1 MPAAESRNIERKIQ
15 MKTGLVLEGGAMR
28 GMYTAGVLDVLMEN
42 EIVVDG
48 VIGVSAGACFG
59 CNYKSRQIGRS
70 IRYNVKYCRDSRY
83 VSIRSLLFS
92 GDIYNAKF
100 CYEELPAHLD
110 PFDVET
116 YQKNPAEF
124 YVVATD
130 VNTGKAV
137 YQRLD
142 KGDLNDVQWIR
153 ASASM
158 PLVSRIVKIGE
169 QELLDGGIADSVPFE
184 WFIANGYEKNLVVL
198 TQPKGYVKAKNPL
211 MSLVRLRMRKY
222 PKMIEAMANRHIE
235 YNECL
240 KRLEQREQEGNTLV
254 IRPSVPLGIK
264 RTEKNPE
271 KLQAVYELGRKDA
284 VAMLGKIREFLA
296 KETQ

>member
-1 MPAAESRNIERKIQ
+1 MKI
-15 MKTGLVLEGGAMR
+15 GLVLEGGAMR

-42 EIVVDG
+42 DIKVDG

-70 IRYNVKYCRDSRY
+70 IRYNMKYCKDPRY

-100 CYEELPAHLD
+100 CYEEIPARLD
-110 PFDVET
+110 PFDEET
-116 YQKNPAEF
+116 YRKNPVEF

-130 VNTGKAV
+130 INTGKAV

-142 KGDLNDVQWIR
+142 KGDLEDVQWIR

-169 QELLDGGIADSVPFE
+169 QELLDGGIADSIPFE
-184 WFIANGYEKNLVVL
+184 WFIANGYEKNIVVL
-198 TQPKGYVKAKNPL
+198 TQPKGYIKSKNPL
-211 MSLVRLRMRKY
+211 MSLVRLRMKKY
-222 PKMIEAMANRHIE
+222 PKMVEAMANRHIV
-235 YNECL
+235 YNDCL
-240 KRLEQREQEGNTLV
+240 KQLEKREEEGNTLV
-254 IRPSVPLGIK
+254 IRPSEPLGIK

-271 KLQAVYELGRKDA
+271 KLKAVYDLGRKDTEA
-284 VAMLGKIREFLA
+284 LLKKIREFL
-296 KETQ
+296 ETDK

>member
-1 MPAAESRNIERKIQ
+1 

-42 EIVVDG
+42 DIKVDG
-48 VIGVSAGACFG
+48 TIGVSAGACFG

-70 IRYNVKYCRDSRY
+70 IRYNLKYCKDPRY

-100 CYEELPAHLD
+100 CYEEIPVHLD
-110 PFDVET
+110 PFDVDT
-116 YQKNPAEF
+116 YQKNSTEF

-142 KGDLNDVQWIR
+142 KGDGDDIQWIR

-169 QELLDGGIADSVPFE
+169 QELLDGGIADSIPFE
-184 WFIANGYEKNLVVL
+184 WFIQNGYERNIVVL
-198 TQPKGYVKAKNPL
+198 TQPKGYVKSKNSL
-211 MSLVRLRMRKY
+211 MPLVRWRMKKY
-222 PKMIEAMANRHIE
+222 PKMIEAMAKRHIE

-240 KRLEQREQEGNTLV
+240 KQLEQREQEGNTLV
-254 IRPSVPLGIK
+254 IRPSEPLEIK

-271 KLQAVYELGRKDA
+271 KLKAVYELGRKDA
-284 VAMLGKIREFLA
+284 EAMLGKIRDFLA
-296 KETQ
+296 TECK

>member
-1 MPAAESRNIERKIQ
+1 
-15 MKTGLVLEGGAMR
+15 MR

-42 EIVVDG
+42 EIMVDG
-48 VIGVSAGACFG
+48 AIGVSAGACFG

-70 IRYNVKYCRDSRY
+70 IRYNVKYCRDPRY
-83 VSIRSLLFS
+83 VSICSLLLT
-92 GDIYNAKF
+92 GNIYNAKF
-100 CYEELPAHLD
+100 CYEELPARLD
-110 PFDVET
+110 PFDEET
-116 YQKNPAEF
+116 YRKNPMEF

-142 KGDLNDVQWIR
+142 NGDLNDVQWIR

-184 WFIANGYEKNLVVL
+184 WFIANGYEKNIVVL
-198 TQPKGYVKAKNPL
+198 TQPEGYIKSKNPL
-211 MSLVRLRMRKY
+211 MPLVRLRMKKY
-222 PKMIEAMANRHIE
+222 PKMIEAMANRHTV

-240 KRLEQREQEGNTLV
+240 KQLEQREQEGRALV

-264 RTEKNPE
+264 RTEKDPE
-271 KLQAVYELGRKDA
+271 KLKRIYKLGRKDA
-284 VAMLGKIREFLA
+284 EAMLERVKGFLA
-296 KETQ
+296 EVQ

>member
-1 MPAAESRNIERKIQ
+1 

-42 EIVVDG
+42 DIKVDG
-48 VIGVSAGACFG
+48 TIGVSAGACFG

-70 IRYNVKYCRDSRY
+70 IRYNLKYCKDPRY

-100 CYEELPAHLD
+100 CYEEIPVHLD
-110 PFDVET
+110 PFDVDT
-116 YQKNPAEF
+116 YQKNSTEF

-142 KGDLNDVQWIR
+142 KGDGDDIQWIR

-169 QELLDGGIADSVPFE
+169 QELLDGGIADSIPFE
-184 WFIANGYEKNLVVL
+184 WFIQNGYERNIVVL
-198 TQPKGYVKAKNPL
+198 TQPKGYVKSKNSL
-211 MSLVRLRMRKY
+211 MPLVRWRMKKY
-222 PKMIEAMANRHIE
+222 PKMIEAMAKRHIE

-240 KRLEQREQEGNTLV
+240 KQLEQREQEGNTLV
-254 IRPSVPLGIK
+254 IRPSEPLGIK

-271 KLQAVYELGRKDA
+271 KLKAVYELGRKDA
-284 VAMLGKIREFLA
+284 EAMLEKIRDFLA
-296 KETQ
+296 TECK

>member
-1 MPAAESRNIERKIQ
+1 

-42 EIVVDG
+42 DIKVDG
-48 VIGVSAGACFG
+48 TIGVSAGACFG

-70 IRYNVKYCRDSRY
+70 IRYNLKYCKDPRY

-100 CYEELPAHLD
+100 CYEEIPVHLD
-110 PFDVET
+110 PFDVDT
-116 YQKNPAEF
+116 YQKNSTEF

-142 KGDLNDVQWIR
+142 KGDGDDIQWIR

-169 QELLDGGIADSVPFE
+169 QELLDGGIADSIPFE
-184 WFIANGYEKNLVVL
+184 WFIQNGYERNIVVL
-198 TQPKGYVKAKNPL
+198 TQPKGYMKSKNSL
-211 MSLVRLRMRKY
+211 MPLVRWRMKKY
-222 PKMIEAMANRHIE
+222 PKMIEAMAKRHIE

-240 KRLEQREQEGNTLV
+240 KQLEQREQEGNTLV
-254 IRPSVPLGIK
+254 IRPSEPLGIK

-271 KLQAVYELGRKDA
+271 KLKAVYELGRKDA
-284 VAMLGKIREFLA
+284 EAMIGKIRDFLA
-296 KETQ
+296 TECK

>member
-1 MPAAESRNIERKIQ
+1 

-42 EIVVDG
+42 DIKVDG
-48 VIGVSAGACFG
+48 TIGVSAGACFG

-70 IRYNVKYCRDSRY
+70 IRYNLKYCKDPRY

-100 CYEELPAHLD
+100 CYEEIPVHLD
-110 PFDVET
+110 PFDVDT
-116 YQKNPAEF
+116 YQKNSTEF

-142 KGDLNDVQWIR
+142 KGDGDDIQWIR

-169 QELLDGGIADSVPFE
+169 KELLDGGIADSIPFE
-184 WFIANGYEKNLVVL
+184 WFIQNGYERNIVVL
-198 TQPKGYVKAKNPL
+198 TQPKGYVKSKNSL
-211 MSLVRLRMRKY
+211 MPLVRWRMKKY
-222 PKMIEAMANRHIE
+222 PKMIEAMAKRHIE

-240 KRLEQREQEGNTLV
+240 KQLEQREQEGNTLV
-254 IRPSVPLGIK
+254 IRPSEPLGIK

-271 KLQAVYELGRKDA
+271 KLKAVYELGRKDA
-284 VAMLGKIREFLA
+284 EAMLGKIRDFLA
-296 KETQ
+296 TEWK

>member
-1 MPAAESRNIERKIQ
+1 

-42 EIVVDG
+42 DIKVDG
-48 VIGVSAGACFG
+48 TIGVSAGACFG

-70 IRYNVKYCRDSRY
+70 IRYNLKYCKDPRY

-100 CYEELPAHLD
+100 CYEEIPVHLD
-110 PFDVET
+110 PFDVDT
-116 YQKNPAEF
+116 YQKNSTEF

-142 KGDLNDVQWIR
+142 KGDGDDIQWIR

-169 QELLDGGIADSVPFE
+169 QELLDGGIADSIPFE
-184 WFIANGYEKNLVVL
+184 WFIQNGYERNIVVL
-198 TQPKGYVKAKNPL
+198 TQPKGYVKSKNSL
-211 MSLVRLRMRKY
+211 MPLVRWRMKKY
-222 PKMIEAMANRHIE
+222 PKMIEAMAKRHIE

-240 KRLEQREQEGNTLV
+240 KQLEQREQEGNTLV
-254 IRPSVPLGIK
+254 IRPSEPLGIK

-271 KLQAVYELGRKDA
+271 KLKAVYELGRKDA
-284 VAMLGKIREFLA
+284 EAMLGKIRDFLA
-296 KETQ
+296 TEWK

>member
-1 MPAAESRNIERKIQ
+1 MKI
-15 MKTGLVLEGGAMR
+15 GLVLEGGAMR

-42 EIVVDG
+42 DIKVDG

-70 IRYNVKYCRDSRY
+70 IRYNMKYCKDPRY

-100 CYEELPAHLD
+100 CYEEIPARLD
-110 PFDVET
+110 PFDEET
-116 YQKNPAEF
+116 YRKNPVEF

-130 VNTGKAV
+130 INTGKAV

-142 KGDLNDVQWIR
+142 KGDLEDVQWIR

-169 QELLDGGIADSVPFE
+169 QELLDGGIADSIPFE
-184 WFIANGYEKNLVVL
+184 WFIANGYEKNIVVL
-198 TQPKGYVKAKNPL
+198 TQPKGYIKSKNPL
-211 MSLVRLRMRKY
+211 MSLVRLRMKKY
-222 PKMIEAMANRHIE
+222 PKMVEAMANRHIV
-235 YNECL
+235 YNDCL
-240 KRLEQREQEGNTLV
+240 KQLEKREEEGNTLV
-254 IRPSVPLGIK
+254 IRPSEPLGIK

-271 KLQAVYELGRKDA
+271 KLKAVYDLGRKDTEA
-284 VAMLGKIREFLA
+284 LLEKIREFL
-296 KETQ
+296 ETDK

>member
-1 MPAAESRNIERKIQ
+1 

-42 EIVVDG
+42 DIKVDG
-48 VIGVSAGACFG
+48 TIGVSAGACFG

-70 IRYNVKYCRDSRY
+70 IRYNMKYSRDPRY

-100 CYEELPAHLD
+100 CYEEIPVHLD
-110 PFDVET
+110 PFDVDT
-116 YQKNPAEF
+116 YQKNPTEF

-142 KGDLNDVQWIR
+142 KGDGDDIQWIR

-158 PLVSRIVKIGE
+158 PLVSRIVKIGN
-169 QELLDGGIADSVPFE
+169 QELLDGGIADSIPFE
-184 WFIANGYEKNLVVL
+184 WFIANGYERNIVVL
-198 TQPKGYVKAKNPL
+198 TQPKGYVKSKNPL
-211 MSLVRLRMRKY
+211 MSLVRLRMKKY
-222 PKMIEAMANRHIE
+222 PKMIEAMANRHVE

-240 KRLEQREQEGNTLV
+240 KQLERREQEGNTLV

-271 KLQAVYELGRKDA
+271 KLKAVYELGRKDA
-284 VAMLGKIREFLA
+284 EAMLGKIKDFLA
-296 KETQ
+296 TDYK

>member
-1 MPAAESRNIERKIQ
+1 MTHLLMRFVGRCCDFEVH
-15 MKTGLVLEGGAMR
+15 MKKGLVLEGGAMR

-42 EIVVDG
+42 DIKFDG
-48 VIGVSAGACFG
+48 AIGVSAGACFG

-70 IRYNVKYCRDSRY
+70 IRYNLKYCRDPRY
-83 VSIRSLLFS
+83 VSFRSLLFS

-100 CYEELPAHLD
+100 CYEDIPFRLD
-110 PFDVET
+110 PFDIEA
-116 YQKNPAEF
+116 YQSDPMEF

-130 VNTGKAV
+130 VNTGEAV

-142 KGDLNDVQWIR
+142 KGDEKDVQWIR

-184 WFIANGYEKNLVVL
+184 WFNANGYAKNVVIL
-198 TQPKGYVKAKNPL
+198 TRPKGYIKSKNPL
-211 MSLVRLRMRKY
+211 MPLVRLCMKKY
-222 PKMIEAMANRHIE
+222 PKMIEAMANRHTV

-240 KRLEQREQEGNTLV
+240 KRLEQQETEGNLLV
-254 IRPSVPLGIK
+254 IRPSAPLEIK
-264 RTEKNPE
+264 RTEKKPE

-284 VAMLGKIREFLA
+284 DAMLGKIREFL
-296 KETQ
+296 K

>member
-1 MPAAESRNIERKIQ
+1 MKI
-15 MKTGLVLEGGAMR
+15 GLVLEGGAMR

-42 EIVVDG
+42 EITVDG
-48 VIGVSAGACFG
+48 AIGVSAGACFG

-70 IRYNVKYCRDSRY
+70 IRYNLKYCRDPRY
-83 VSIRSLLFS
+83 ISIRSLLFS

-100 CYEELPAHLD
+100 CYEELPVHLD
-110 PFDVET
+110 PFDVEA
-116 YQKNPAEF
+116 YQKNPMEF

-142 KGDLNDVQWIR
+142 KGDIDDIQWIR

-158 PLVSRIVKIGE
+158 PLVSRIVQIGE
-169 QELLDGGIADSVPFE
+169 QELLDGGIADSIPFE
-184 WFIANGYEKNLVVL
+184 WFIANGYEKNIVVL
-198 TQPKGYVKAKNPL
+198 TQPKGYVKSKNPL
-211 MSLVRLRMRKY
+211 MSLVRLRMKKY
-222 PKMIEAMANRHIE
+222 PKMIEAMAKRHIE

-240 KRLEQREQEGNTLV
+240 KRLEEREQEGNTLV
-254 IRPSVPLGIK
+254 IRPSEPLGIK

-271 KLQAVYELGRKDA
+271 KLKAVYELGRKDA
-284 VAMLGKIREFLA
+284 AAMLEKVKEFVTDRE
-296 KETQ
+296 

>member
-1 MPAAESRNIERKIQ
+1 

-42 EIVVDG
+42 EITVDG
-48 VIGVSAGACFG
+48 AIGVSAGACFG

-70 IRYNVKYCRDSRY
+70 IRYNVKYCKDPRY
-83 VSIRSLLFS
+83 VSFRSLLFS

-100 CYEELPAHLD
+100 CYEELPVHLD

-116 YQKNPAEF
+116 YQKNPMEF

-142 KGDLNDVQWIR
+142 KGDIDDIQWIR

-184 WFIANGYEKNLVVL
+184 WFIKNGYGRNIVVL
-198 TQPKGYVKAKNPL
+198 TQPKGYIKSKNPL
-211 MSLVRLRMRKY
+211 MPLVRLRMKKY

-240 KRLEQREQEGNTLV
+240 KLLEQQEQEGKVLV
-254 IRPSVPLGIK
+254 IRPSAPLGIK
-264 RTEKNPE
+264 RTEENPE
-271 KLQAVYELGRKDA
+271 KLQTVYELGRKDA
-284 VAMLGKIREFLA
+284 EAMLKKIREFL
-296 KETQ
+296 KEA

>member
-1 MPAAESRNIERKIQ
+1 

-42 EIVVDG
+42 EITVDG
-48 VIGVSAGACFG
+48 AIGVSAGACFG

-70 IRYNVKYCRDSRY
+70 IRYNVKYCKDPRY
-83 VSIRSLLFS
+83 VSFRSLLFS

-100 CYEELPAHLD
+100 CYEELPVHLD

-116 YQKNPAEF
+116 YQKNPMEF

-142 KGDLNDVQWIR
+142 KGDIDDIQWIR

-184 WFIANGYEKNLVVL
+184 WFIKNGYGRNIVVL
-198 TQPKGYVKAKNPL
+198 TQPKGYIKSKNPL
-211 MSLVRLRMRKY
+211 MPLVRLRMKKY

-240 KRLEQREQEGNTLV
+240 KLLEQQEQEGKVLV
-254 IRPSVPLGIK
+254 IRPSAPLGIK

-271 KLQAVYELGRKDA
+271 KLQTVYELGRKDA
-284 VAMLGKIREFLA
+284 EAMLKKIREFL
-296 KETQ
+296 KEA

>member
-1 MPAAESRNIERKIQ
+1 

-28 GMYTAGVLDVLMEN
+28 GMYTAGVLDVLMERD
-42 EIVVDG
+42 IKVDG
-48 VIGVSAGACFG
+48 AIGVSAGACFG

-70 IRYNVKYCRDSRY
+70 IRYNMKYCKDSRY

-92 GDIYNAKF
+92 GDIYNAQF
-100 CYEELPAHLD
+100 CYEEIPARLD
-110 PFDVET
+110 PFDEET
-116 YQKNPAEF
+116 YRENPVEF

-130 VNTGKAV
+130 INTGKAV

-142 KGDLNDVQWIR
+142 KGDLEDVQWIR

-169 QELLDGGIADSVPFE
+169 QELLDGGIADSIPFE
-184 WFIANGYEKNLVVL
+184 WFIANGYEKNIVVL
-198 TQPKGYVKAKNPL
+198 TQPKGYVKSKNPL
-211 MSLVRLRMRKY
+211 MPLVRLRMKKY
-222 PKMIEAMANRHIE
+222 PKMVEAMAKRHIV
-235 YNECL
+235 YNDCL
-240 KRLEQREQEGNTLV
+240 KQLEKREQEGNTLV

-271 KLQAVYELGRKDA
+271 KIKAVYELGRKDA
-284 VAMLGKIREFLA
+284 EAMLGAITEFLA
-296 KETQ
+296 SGIQ

>member
-1 MPAAESRNIERKIQ
+1 

-42 EIVVDG
+42 EIEVDG
-48 VIGVSAGACFG
+48 AVGVSAGACFG

-70 IRYNVKYCRDSRY
+70 IRYNVKYCKDPCY
-83 VSIRSLLFS
+83 VSLRSLLFS

-100 CYEELPAHLD
+100 CYEELPERLD
-110 PFDVET
+110 PFDTET
-116 YQKNPAEF
+116 YQKNPMEF

-130 VNTGKAV
+130 VHTGKAV

-142 KGDLNDVQWIR
+142 KGDLDDVQWIR

-184 WFIANGYEKNLVVL
+184 WFIASGYEKNIVVL
-198 TQPKGYVKAKNPL
+198 TQPKGYVKSKNPL
-211 MSLVRLRMRKY
+211 MPLVRLRMRKY
-222 PKMIEAMANRHIE
+222 PKMIEAMANRHVE

-240 KRLEQREQEGNTLV
+240 KQLEKREQEGNTLV
-254 IRPSVPLGIK
+254 IRPSAPLGIK

-271 KLQAVYELGRKDA
+271 KLKAVYALGRKDA
-284 VAMLGKIREFLA
+284 EVMLEKIRAFLA
-296 KETQ
+296 QE

>member
-1 MPAAESRNIERKIQ
+1 

-42 EIVVDG
+42 DIKVDG
-48 VIGVSAGACFG
+48 TIGVSAGACFG

-70 IRYNVKYCRDSRY
+70 IRYNLKYCKDPRY

-100 CYEELPAHLD
+100 CYEEIPVHLD
-110 PFDVET
+110 PFDVDT
-116 YQKNPAEF
+116 YQKNSTEF

-142 KGDLNDVQWIR
+142 KGDGDDIQWIR

-169 QELLDGGIADSVPFE
+169 QELLDGGIADSIPFE
-184 WFIANGYEKNLVVL
+184 WFIQNGYERNIVVL
-198 TQPKGYVKAKNPL
+198 TQPKGYVKSKNSL
-211 MSLVRLRMRKY
+211 MPLVRWRMKKY
-222 PKMIEAMANRHIE
+222 PKMIEAMAKRHIE

-240 KRLEQREQEGNTLV
+240 KQLEQREQEGNTLV
-254 IRPSVPLGIK
+254 IRPSEPLGIK

-271 KLQAVYELGRKDA
+271 KLKAVYELGRKDA
-284 VAMLGKIREFLA
+284 EAMLGKIRNFLA
-296 KETQ
+296 TECK

>member
-1 MPAAESRNIERKIQ
+1 MKI
-15 MKTGLVLEGGAMR
+15 GLVLEGGAMR

-42 EIVVDG
+42 DIKVDG

-70 IRYNVKYCRDSRY
+70 IRYNMKYCKDPRY

-100 CYEELPAHLD
+100 CYEEIPARLD
-110 PFDVET
+110 PFDEET
-116 YQKNPAEF
+116 YRKNPVEF

-130 VNTGKAV
+130 INTGKAV

-142 KGDLNDVQWIR
+142 KGDLEDVQWIR

-169 QELLDGGIADSVPFE
+169 QELLDGGIADSIPFE
-184 WFIANGYEKNLVVL
+184 WFIANGYEKNIVVL
-198 TQPKGYVKAKNPL
+198 TQPKGYIKSKNPL
-211 MSLVRLRMRKY
+211 MSLVRLRMKKY
-222 PKMIEAMANRHIE
+222 PKMVEAMANRHIV
-235 YNECL
+235 YNDCL
-240 KRLEQREQEGNTLV
+240 KQLEKIEEEGNTLV
-254 IRPSVPLGIK
+254 IRPSEPLGIK

-271 KLQAVYELGRKDA
+271 KLKAVYDLGRKDTEA
-284 VAMLGKIREFLA
+284 LLEKIRVFL
-296 KETQ
+296 ETDK

>member
-1 MPAAESRNIERKIQ
+1 

-42 EIVVDG
+42 DIKVDG
-48 VIGVSAGACFG
+48 TIGVSAGACFG

-70 IRYNVKYCRDSRY
+70 IRYNLKYCKDPRY

-100 CYEELPAHLD
+100 CYEEIPVHLD
-110 PFDVET
+110 PFDVDT
-116 YQKNPAEF
+116 YQKNSTEF

-142 KGDLNDVQWIR
+142 KGDGDDIQWIR

-169 QELLDGGIADSVPFE
+169 QELLDGGIADSIPFE
-184 WFIANGYEKNLVVL
+184 WFIQNGYERNIVVL
-198 TQPKGYVKAKNPL
+198 TQPKGYVKSKNSL
-211 MSLVRLRMRKY
+211 MPLVRWRMKKY
-222 PKMIEAMANRHIE
+222 PKMIEAMAKRHIE

-240 KRLEQREQEGNTLV
+240 KQLEQREQEGNTLV
-254 IRPSVPLGIK
+254 IRPSEPLGIK

-271 KLQAVYELGRKDA
+271 KLKAVYELGRKDA
-284 VAMLGKIREFLA
+284 EAMLGKIRDFLA
-296 KETQ
+296 TECK

>member
-1 MPAAESRNIERKIQ
+1 

-42 EIVVDG
+42 DIKVDG
-48 VIGVSAGACFG
+48 TIGVSAGACFG

-70 IRYNVKYCRDSRY
+70 IRYNLKYCKDPRY

-100 CYEELPAHLD
+100 CYEEIPVHLD
-110 PFDVET
+110 PFDVDT
-116 YQKNPAEF
+116 YQKNSTEF

-142 KGDLNDVQWIR
+142 KGDGDDIQWIR

-158 PLVSRIVKIGE
+158 PLVSRIVKIGD
-169 QELLDGGIADSVPFE
+169 QELLDGGIADSIPFE
-184 WFIANGYEKNLVVL
+184 WFIANGYEKNIVVL
-198 TQPKGYVKAKNPL
+198 TQPKGYVKSKNPL
-211 MSLVRLRMRKY
+211 MSLVRLRMKKY
-222 PKMIEAMANRHIE
+222 PKMIEAMANRHVE

-240 KRLEQREQEGNTLV
+240 KQLERREQEGNTLV

-271 KLQAVYELGRKDA
+271 KLKAVYELGRKDA
-284 VAMLGKIREFLA
+284 EAMLGKIKDFLA
-296 KETQ
+296 TDYK

>member
-1 MPAAESRNIERKIQ
+1 

-42 EIVVDG
+42 DIKVDG
-48 VIGVSAGACFG
+48 TIGVSAGACFG

-70 IRYNVKYCRDSRY
+70 IRYNLKYCKDPRY

-100 CYEELPAHLD
+100 CYEEIPVHLD
-110 PFDVET
+110 PFDVDT
-116 YQKNPAEF
+116 YQKNSTEF

-142 KGDLNDVQWIR
+142 KGDGDDIQWIR

-169 QELLDGGIADSVPFE
+169 QELLDGGIADSIPFE
-184 WFIANGYEKNLVVL
+184 WFIQNGYERNIVVL
-198 TQPKGYVKAKNPL
+198 TQPKGYVKSKNSL
-211 MSLVRLRMRKY
+211 MPLVRWRMKKY
-222 PKMIEAMANRHIE
+222 PKMIEAMAKRHIE

-240 KRLEQREQEGNTLV
+240 KQLEQREQEGNTLV
-254 IRPSVPLGIK
+254 IRPSEPLGIK

-271 KLQAVYELGRKDA
+271 KLKAVYELGRKDA
-284 VAMLGKIREFLA
+284 EAMIGKIRDFLA
-296 KETQ
+296 TECK

>member
-1 MPAAESRNIERKIQ
+1 

-42 EIVVDG
+42 EITVDG
-48 VIGVSAGACFG
+48 AIGVSAGACFG

-70 IRYNVKYCRDSRY
+70 IRYNVKYCRDPRY

-100 CYEELPAHLD
+100 CYEEIPVHLD
-110 PFDVET
+110 PFDVDA
-116 YQKNPAEF
+116 YQKNPTEF

-142 KGDLNDVQWIR
+142 KGDGDDIQWIR

-169 QELLDGGIADSVPFE
+169 QELLDGGIADSIPFE
-184 WFIANGYEKNLVVL
+184 WFIQNGYERNIVVL
-198 TQPKGYVKAKNPL
+198 TQPKGYVKSKNSL
-211 MSLVRLRMRKY
+211 MPLVRWRMKKY
-222 PKMIEAMANRHIE
+222 PKMIEAMAKRHIE

-240 KRLEQREQEGNTLV
+240 KQLEQREQEGNILV
-254 IRPSVPLGIK
+254 IRPSEPLGIK

-271 KLQAVYELGRKDA
+271 KLKAVYELGRKDA
-284 VAMLGKIREFLA
+284 EAMIGKIRDFLA
-296 KETQ
+296 TECK

>member
-1 MPAAESRNIERKIQ
+1 

-42 EIVVDG
+42 DIKVDG
-48 VIGVSAGACFG
+48 TIGVSAGACFG

-70 IRYNVKYCRDSRY
+70 IRYNMKYSRDPRY

-100 CYEELPAHLD
+100 CYEEIPVHLD
-110 PFDVET
+110 PFDVDT
-116 YQKNPAEF
+116 YQKNPTEF

-142 KGDLNDVQWIR
+142 KGDGDDIQWIR

-158 PLVSRIVKIGE
+158 PLVSRIVKIGD
-169 QELLDGGIADSVPFE
+169 QELLDGGIADSIPFE
-184 WFIANGYEKNLVVL
+184 WFIANGYERNIVVL
-198 TQPKGYVKAKNPL
+198 TQPKGYVKSKNPL
-211 MSLVRLRMRKY
+211 MSLVRLRMKKY
-222 PKMIEAMANRHIE
+222 PKMIEAMANRHVE

-240 KRLEQREQEGNTLV
+240 KQLERREQEGNTLV

-271 KLQAVYELGRKDA
+271 KLKAVYELGRKDA
-284 VAMLGKIREFLA
+284 EAMLGKIKDFLA
-296 KETQ
+296 TDYK

>member
-1 MPAAESRNIERKIQ
+1 M
-15 MKTGLVLEGGAMR
+15 
-28 GMYTAGVLDVLMEN
+28 
-42 EIVVDG
+42 
-48 VIGVSAGACFG
+48 
-59 CNYKSRQIGRS
+59 
-70 IRYNVKYCRDSRY
+70 
-83 VSIRSLLFS
+83 
-92 GDIYNAKF
+92 
-100 CYEELPAHLD
+100 
-110 PFDVET
+110 
-116 YQKNPAEF
+116 EF

-142 KGDLNDVQWIR
+142 NGDLNDVQWIR

-184 WFIANGYEKNLVVL
+184 WFAANGYEKNIVVL
-198 TQPKGYVKAKNPL
+198 TQPKGYAKSKNPL
-211 MSLVRLRMRKY
+211 MPLVRLRMRKY

-240 KRLEQREQEGNTLV
+240 KQLEQREQEGNTLV

-264 RTEKNPE
+264 RTEKNPK

-284 VAMLGKIREFLA
+284 EAMLEKVREFLTA
-296 KETQ
+296 TGEIRM